1 MNGSTILTIG
11 TALNRAQQAGAQVFA
26 LVQGQ
31 WIAGHVLG
39 IDGHGVV
46 LRNSAGES
54 AVLRLEHVAAVR
66 IDEAAVAD
74 PTDESDGQ
82 SDGRPDE
89 QQVFTMGAGEGAPE
103 APSAAQPTPVGVGL
117 AIAHPAELSA

>member
-11 TALNRAQQAGAQVFA
+11 TALNRAEQAGAQVSA

-31 WIAGHVLG
+31 WITGRVLG

-46 LRNSAGES
+46 LSNSEGES
-54 AVLRLEHVAAVR
+54 AVLRLEHVAVVR
-66 IDEAAVAD
+66 ISEEAIAEPA
-74 PTDESDGQ
+74 PQ
-82 SDGRPDE
+82 AQE
-89 QQVFTMGAGEGAPE
+89 QQVFTMGAGVDQSQA
-103 APSAAQPTPVGVGL
+103 TRPVPVSTGL

>member
-11 TALNRAQQAGAQVFA
+11 TALSRAEQAGAPVFA

-31 WIAGHVLG
+31 WISGRVLG

-46 LRNSAGES
+46 LRNADGES

-74 PTDESDGQ
+74 PQEQ
-82 SDGRPDE
+82 PEE
-89 QQVFTMGAGEGAPE
+89 QQVFPMGAGEAAAPRAHA
-103 APSAAQPTPVGVGL
+103 APASVSTGL
-117 AIAHPAELSA
+117 AVAHPAELSA

>member
-1 MNGSTILTIG
+1 MHGSTILTIG
-11 TALNRAQQAGAQVFA
+11 TALSRAEQAGAQVFA

-31 WIAGHVLG
+31 WISGRVLG

-74 PTDESDGQ
+74 PEEKSDG
-82 SDGRPDE
+82 
-89 QQVFTMGAGEGAPE
+89 QQVFTMGAGEATEAEEQAP
-103 APSAAQPTPVGVGL
+103 ATSVSAGL

>member
-66 IDEAAVAD
+66 IDEAAVAG
-74 PTDESDGQ
+74 PTEESDGH
-82 SDGRPDE
+82 E